1 MRRLLQRLAFR
12 WLGRPE
18 TVPVADC
25 VHFAGFHYGRQEVNP
40 YENYVSV
47 LVQGETVERARRQ
60 FVGLL
65 QHYRPRHLGEALGVK
80 LEREYPLWCYPWSR
94 RSPAPAWRENPA
106 ELPDIITHYSPRGI
120 LRSRIDE
127 EFGWL
132 ERCLESIR
140 EVGYKP
146 AQFSGD
152 PEARRLVS
160 CDGGVRYV
168 IHDGNHRLAVLGA
181 LGVKTVV
188 VRQVPLMSVREGDL
202 SRWPGVTGGRFT
214 PKDARAIFRA
224 YFEGRENART
234 TEEPAWVL
242 DT

>member
-1 MRRLLQRLAFR
+1 MRQLSQRLAFR
-12 WLGRPE
+12 WLARPE

-25 VHFAGFHYGRQEVNP
+25 VHFAGFRYGRQEVNP
-40 YENYVSV
+40 YENYVSA
-47 LVQGETVERARRQ
+47 LVQGEAVERVRRE
-60 FVGLL
+60 FVGFL

-94 RSPAPAWRENPA
+94 WSPTPGWRENPA

-132 ERCLESIR
+132 ERCLASIR
-140 EVGYKP
+140 QHGYKP

-152 PEARRLVS
+152 PEARRLVAL
-160 CDGGVRYV
+160 DGIVRYV
-168 IHDGNHRLAVLGA
+168 IHDGNHRLAALGA

-188 VRQVPLMSVREGDL
+188 VRQVPLMSVREEDL
-202 SRWPGVTGGRFT
+202 GRWPGVASRRFT
-214 PKDARAIFRA
+214 LGDARVIFRA
-224 YFEGRENART
+224 YFEARKKART
-234 TEEPAWVL
+234 TDEPVRVIEA
-242 DT
+242 